1 MPLTRRFP
9 ALTWRNLQNSL
20 LLRMGGAIA
29 AIALLAVLGMSVSGL
44 VAESTQGSGEAIN
57 RAGSLRMQS
66 WHMTSLYL
74 AAPLSSARDAEKRM
88 AEAILTFEGTLAS
101 PAILAML
108 PRWGDADLSLT
119 YRLIEQEWRERI
131 RPRFQAMAD
140 GGVPDVVRRAEL
152 LADMGRFVDR
162 INQLVKQMEDTTEA
176 KILVMRLVLGVALI
190 LTVLVVLLTVHLIH
204 NHLVQP
210 LRGLLTLAGNA
221 GRGDLSTRTTHT
233 GEDEL
238 GQVGRAFNLM
248 AEDLSKLY
256 EDLESRVRQKTA
268 ELTRSNQSLEL
279 LYHSIAR
286 LHGEAPGKTA
296 YLAVLRDIEQVLGL
310 GHGIICLGEQGGN
323 AGVAVATTMQPG
335 DSNPCERAECIW
347 CHGTDQTRISIVSDF
362 HRRLT
367 LPLADAESQY
377 GVLIVEVP
385 EGRQLESW
393 QIQLLEAL
401 SRHIGVAIGAERRI
415 EQNRRVAL
423 LEERAV
429 IARELHDSLA
439 QSLAYMKI
447 QVSRLQTALKDPEKR
462 AEADQVLLELRE
474 GMSGAYRQLREL
486 LTTFRLKMEGQDL
499 ASALRQTVDEFAERG
514 ELEIGLEIALD
525 GCPLTPNEEI
535 HVLHVVRE
543 ALSNVLNHARA
554 RRVRVALSCRT
565 GDGEVA
571 VVVEDDG
578 VGIAKRADLHH
589 YGMTIMEERA
599 RTLSGRL
606 DFASRAE
613 GGTRVTLS
621 FLPASRKLQAVGN
634 GAEGARRTTLHR
646 LPPLSATPYRAVEGR
661 AATVIEERDS

>member
-1 MPLTRRFP
+1 MPLKEHFP
-9 ALTWRNLQNSL
+9 AFSWKALQNSL

-66 WHMTSLYL
+66 WQMASLYL
-74 AAPLSSARDAEKRM
+74 AAPLPPGRDAGKQM
-88 AEAILTFEGTLAS
+88 TEAIRGFEATLES
-101 PAILAML
+101 EAIRAML
-108 PRWGDADLSLT
+108 PRWGDAGLTRT
-119 YRLIEQEWRERI
+119 YRSIEEEWRERV
-131 RPRFQAMAD
+131 RPPFQAMARGEVARSD
-140 GGVPDVVRRAEL
+140 PDQRAQL
-152 LADMGRFVDR
+152 LDDMGRFVGH
-162 INQLVKQMEDTTEA
+162 INRLVKQMEDTTEA
-176 KILVMRLVLGVALI
+176 KILVMRMVLGVALI

-210 LRGLLTLAGNA
+210 LRGLLTMAA
-221 GRGDLSTRTTHT
+221 SVGRGDLSVRTGHV

-238 GQVGRAFNLM
+238 GQLGRAFNLM

-256 EDLESRVRQKTA
+256 DDLESRVRQKTA

-286 LHGEAPGKTA
+286 LHGEPPGKTV

-310 GHGIICLGEQGGN
+310 GHGIICLGEHGGG
-323 AGVAVATTMQPG
+323 AGVAVATTMGSG
-335 DSNPCERAECIW
+335 DSNPCERAECVW
-347 CHGTDQTRISIVSDF
+347 CHGTNQTRISIVSDF

-377 GVLIVEVP
+377 GVLILEIP
-385 EGRQLESW
+385 QGRQLEAW
-393 QIQLLEAL
+393 QVQLLEAL

-447 QVSRLQTALKDPEKR
+447 QTSRLQLALKDPAKR
-462 AEADQVLLELRE
+462 PEADQILLELRE

-514 ELEIGLEIALD
+514 DLEIGLEMALE

-554 RRVRVALSCRT
+554 KRVIIRLGVGADDAL
-565 GDGEVA
+565 EVA
-571 VVVEDDG
+571 VEDDG
-578 VGIAKRADLHH
+578 VGIAKSADLHH

-599 RTLSGRL
+599 RTLAGRISYS
-606 DFASRAE
+606 ARPE
-613 GGTRVTLS
+613 GGTRVVLS
-621 FLPASRKLQAVGN
+621 FRPASRKRPAPAG
-634 GAEGARRTTLHR
+634 EKERR
-646 LPPLSATPYRAVEGR
+646 S
-661 AATVIEERDS
+661 IEENVS